1 MRDHA
6 IPRKKEVELNLFI
19 AVVLWHLKNE
29 ISAAFRERRYND
41 YDELVQ
47 WKVRLEWQLMP
58 GWKIP

>member
-1 MRDHA
+1 
-6 IPRKKEVELNLFI
+6 LNLFI

-41 YDELVQ
+41 YDELVR
-47 WKVRLEWQLMP
+47 WKVWLEWQLMP